1 MTKNAL
7 IVFTRNPELGQ
18 CKTRLAKTIGN
29 QAALDI
35 YKYLLAHTANV
46 AEAIDADRFVF
57 YSEAIANKD
66 LWPNAYFI
74 KKVQIGK
81 DLGERMHNAFA
92 NLFELGYSKV
102 VIIGSDLLDLTPV
115 IIKKAFQ
122 SLDTNNVVL
131 GPAEDGG
138 YYLLGMKELHFNIF
152 QNKSWGTET
161 VRAETLEDLKNIKV
175 SLLRELNDIDTFD
188 DMKHYEQLKRFYKT
202 HD

>member
-7 IVFTRNPELGQ
+7 IIFTRNPELGK
-18 CKTRLAKTIGN
+18 CKSRLAKTIGN

-46 AEAIDADRFVF
+46 AKDVNADRFVF
-57 YSEAIANKD
+57 YSEAITNED
-66 LWPNAYFI
+66 LWSNAHFI

-81 DLGERMHNAFA
+81 DLGERMHHAFA
-92 NLFELGYSKV
+92 HVFELGYSKV
-102 VIIGSDLLDLTPV
+102 VIIGSDLLDLTAV
-115 IIKKAFQ
+115 TIEKAFQ
-122 SLDTNNVVL
+122 SLDLNRVVL

-161 VRAETLEDLKNIKV
+161 VRAETLEDLKNTKV
-175 SLLRELNDIDTFD
+175 SLLQELNDIDTFD
-188 DMKHYEQLKRFYKT
+188 DMKHYEQLKRFYTT